1 MNKKK
6 IEKEVSALI
15 KKVVALS
22 IAFPAAMFLSC
33 VATKISQPYVLYEG
47 YQKANLSN
55 RTIVLAL
62 PASEN
67 IIINNPKDVIDD
79 YGGMNATPESRIR
92 KWYLPIFVHS
102 FRTNMSG
109 DSLIVANSYQAEFSL
124 KGFDKKTTSLTRDL
138 DTLLRRNPIPT
149 KSSMQE
155 AGLDSAVLLQINRL
169 TFKRNNLFYEYY
181 WDNKT
186 KRPANLEVQA
196 DILLWDYKNDAPV
209 FYGTI
214 TRKIIFKMALNR
226 RQWDES
232 AAELARKILLSV
244 KCL

>member
-6 IEKEVSALI
+6 IEQEVSTPI
-15 KKVVALS
+15 KKVLALS
-22 IAFPAAMFLSC
+22 VVFPAAMFLSC
-33 VATKISQPYVLYEG
+33 VATKISQPYILYEG
-47 YQKANLSN
+47 YQHANLSN
-55 RTIVLAL
+55 RTLVLAL
-62 PASEN
+62 PAPEN
-67 IIINNPKDVIDD
+67 IIITNPKDVSDD

-92 KWYLPIFVHS
+92 KWYLPIFVNS
-102 FRTNMSG
+102 FSANMSG

-124 KGFDKKTTSLTRDL
+124 KEFDKKPTTLTTDQ
-138 DTLLRRNPIPT
+138 DTLILRDPIPT

-155 AGLDSAVLLQINRL
+155 AGLDSAVLIQVDRL

-196 DILLWDYKNDAPV
+196 DILLWDYKNDSPV

-214 TRKIIFKMALNR
+214 TKKIIFKIALNR

-232 AAELARKILLSV
+232 ATELARKILLSV

>member
-6 IEKEVSALI
+6 IDQEVSALL
-15 KKVVALS
+15 KNLLALS
-22 IAFPAAMFLSC
+22 ILYTATIFISC
-33 VATKISQPYVLYEG
+33 VATKPSPPYTLSEDYV
-47 YQKANLSN
+47 NTDLSN
-55 RTIVLAL
+55 RTLLLAL
-62 PASEN
+62 PAPEN
-67 IIINNPKDVIDD
+67 IIITNSKDVIDD

-92 KWYLPIFVHS
+92 KLYLPIFVHS
-102 FRTNMSG
+102 FRANMSG
-109 DSLIVANSYQAEFSL
+109 DSLIVVNGFQAEFSL
-124 KGFDKKTTSLTRDL
+124 KEFDKKTTTLTMNQ
-138 DTLLRRNPIPT
+138 DTLLLRDPIPT
-149 KSSMQE
+149 QSAMQE
-155 AGLDSAVLLQINRL
+155 AGLDSAVLIQIDRL

-196 DILLWDYKNDAPV
+196 DILLWDYKNDSPV

-214 TRKIIFKMALNR
+214 TKKIIFKMALNR